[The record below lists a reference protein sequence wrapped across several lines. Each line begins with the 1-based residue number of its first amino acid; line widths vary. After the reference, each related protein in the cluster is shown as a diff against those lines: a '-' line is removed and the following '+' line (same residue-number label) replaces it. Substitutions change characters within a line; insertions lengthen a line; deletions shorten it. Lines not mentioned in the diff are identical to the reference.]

1 MDTIA
6 KGGRGHKAPYTTTH
20 TRIPEGI
27 KPVVENLVTEY
38 RQKFVDDINP
48 DTNGAAELLERLQ
61 AAITPTSPTLE
72 ERLNSELVETK
83 NENSLLK
90 EQCRIQQEKLEA
102 MALEAVAITNDEVSN
117 RTNIDYQAV
126 RDRYLSR
133 LKLGKQ
139 SPEYKRVKQHIEA
152 FINELQS

>member
-38 RQKFVDDINP
+38 RQKFVNDINP

-72 ERLNSELVETK
+72 ERLNSELVEAK

-102 MALEAVAITNDEVSN
+102 MALEAVAIRNEVSN
-117 RTNIDYQAV
+117 RTVIDYQAV

-139 SPEYKRVKQHIEA
+139 SPEYKRAKQHIEA